1 MNKIQIFALA
11 LLGAF
16 VVTVV
21 GCGEP
26 ETKVDVTKKAP
37 VDGLERDAKGQK

>member
-16 VVTVV
+16 VLTIV

-26 ETKVDVTKKAP
+26 ETKVDNSKKPP
-37 VDGLERDAKGQK
+37 VDGLDRNAKGQK